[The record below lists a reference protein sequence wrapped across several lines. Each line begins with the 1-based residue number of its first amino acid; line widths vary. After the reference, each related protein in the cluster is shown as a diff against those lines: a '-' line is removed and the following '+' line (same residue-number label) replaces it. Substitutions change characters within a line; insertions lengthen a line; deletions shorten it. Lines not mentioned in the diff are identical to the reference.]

1 LRTSASDTAIIDRE
15 ERLRAWFTRGADP
28 ILRII
33 DGLDIGWGGVQR
45 WATACMPAPAG
56 PHLDFA
62 CGYGTFLAQLGW
74 RFPGVRLVGLNIDY
88 RGPHALIGDLLSQ
101 AGVTAELIQA
111 DARRMPFA
119 DKTFSSASC
128 FLGLQD
134 IEIGFGEAGMRAALA
149 EATRSLRPGGALT
162 LMDEFPMSTLVA
174 LLEELPLVVVER
186 AERALDVRWD
196 RHVAKRAI
204 SLYATGWAAQARPR
218 TAEQEK
224 RVHEEAYR
232 RMAAEMEHQLLR
244 QGHYIPFGPMR
255 LLIAR
260 KDGREGEQREC
271 KASRVRASQ
280 PLTR

>member
-1 LRTSASDTAIIDRE
+1 LRTSARDRAIIDKE
-15 ERLRAWFTRGADP
+15 ARLRAWFTRSADP
-28 ILRII
+28 ILRVI

-45 WATACMPAPAG
+45 WATARMPAPAG

-74 RFPGVRLVGLNIDY
+74 RFPAARLVGLNIDY

-101 AGVTAELIQA
+101 AGVAAELVQA
-111 DARRMPFA
+111 DARSMPFA
-119 DKTFSSASC
+119 DETFVSASC

-134 IEIGFGEAGMRAALA
+134 IEIGFGDAGVRAALA

-162 LMDEFPMSTLVA
+162 LVDEFPQGRLAA
-174 LLEELPLVVVER
+174 LLEGLPLAVVKR

-196 RHVAKRAI
+196 RRVAERAI
-204 SLYATGWAAQARPR
+204 SLYATGWAAQARPH
-218 TAEQEK
+218 TVEQEK
-224 RVHEEAYR
+224 RVYEQAYR
-232 RMAAEMEHQLLR
+232 RMAAEMKRQLLQ

-260 KDGREGEQREC
+260 KDR
-271 KASRVRASQ
+271 
-280 PLTR
+280 